1 MVKKLV
7 YSAQE
12 HAEAQKNVGSKKL
25 TKEEVVYPPPA
36 TTKAKKPAK
45 AKRNR
50 KVKELTGPVETKIS
64 KYCFLHLDGA
74 MANAL
79 GITISKETGDVPV
92 IVEVVEGALVVKVKA
107 KTE

>member
-1 MVKKLV
+1 MVEKVV
-7 YSAQE
+7 YSARE

-25 TKEEVVYPPPA
+25 TKEDVVYPPPA
-36 TTKAKKPAK
+36 KKPK

-64 KYCFLHLDGA
+64 KYGFLHLDGA